1 MRGHSLAVQSMCT
14 FWICGWGP
22 GFISCLGTFFL
33 NKKRKKYFF
42 SVVGWRTFMQQRT
55 NNDVT
60 GTHKQTTPPTTQPA
74 PCTDP
79 CTTTHARRGLPVTKM
94 HGLTPP
100 NIATS
105 ALHDTAAVWPKMIL
119 DFKLC
124 QYTYFHVGTVRQ
136 REMKHNILLT

>member
-22 GFISCLGTFFL
+22 GFISSLGTFFL

-42 SVVGWRTFMQQRT
+42 SGVGWRTFMQQRT

-79 CTTTHARRGLPVTKM
+79 CTTTHARCGQPVVKM
-94 HGLTPP
+94 HRSTPP
-100 NIATS
+100 NVYPVE
-105 ALHDTAAVWPKMIL
+105 LHDTAAKG
-119 DFKLC
+119 
-124 QYTYFHVGTVRQ
+124 QTVRPSLKAQ
-136 REMKHNILLT
+136 SLHGQTITHLNKKLTC